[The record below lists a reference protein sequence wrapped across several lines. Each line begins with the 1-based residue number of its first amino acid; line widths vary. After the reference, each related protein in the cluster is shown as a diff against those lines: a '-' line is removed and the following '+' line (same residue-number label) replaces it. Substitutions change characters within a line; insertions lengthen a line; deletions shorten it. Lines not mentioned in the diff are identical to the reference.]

1 MTEKEL
7 TDNGDIYIFDKLIP
21 LRKVKISEIETKE
34 FDKSKFLILN
44 IIKNDNNNYQL
55 ILLSENDL
63 NIFKIK
69 DIIMYEIKKAIDIE
83 YLTLKKYFKKLLDDE
98 ALNGNVEIK

>member
-1 MTEKEL
+1 M
-7 TDNGDIYIFDKLIP
+7 IP